1 MSLWVTILIQII
13 SNLTTDN
20 QSILK
25 EVNPEH
31 SLEGLMLKLQ
41 YFGHLIRRPDSLE
54 KTLTLGKTEA
64 GEGGDNRG

>member
-41 YFGHLIRRPDSLE
+41 YFGYLMSQLIGKDS
-54 KTLTLGKTEA
+54 EA
-64 GEGGDNRG
+64 GKD